1 MSSAK
6 RQLGIEG
13 DRVFQAIR
21 DELASLLD
29 NCIENQEKVP
39 SPDLWLDFSSGLL
52 LSVKTIIEQAD
63 EMHSL
68 GIRAEEVLMREVY
81 ESLPKH

>member
-39 SPDLWLDFSSGLL
+39 TADLWLDFSSGLL

-63 EMHSL
+63 EMHAI
-68 GIRAEEVLMREVY
+68 GIRAEEVLMKEVY
-81 ESLPKH
+81 DSLPKH